1 MNNNKITNPK
11 TEVPIG
17 IEMNEKDY
25 LTCLLG
31 ILKELEKNQS
41 NQEGANLEIS
51 DRSYYSNHLT
61 DSVFKTKISYVP
73 TDSLL

>member
-1 MNNNKITNPK
+1 MNNNKISNPK

-31 ILKELEKNQS
+31 ILKELENIEVQIVDKRKY
-41 NQEGANLEIS
+41 GRATIIFL
-51 DRSYYSNHLT
+51 
-61 DSVFKTKISYVP
+61 KIGIP
-73 TDSLL
+73 RKG